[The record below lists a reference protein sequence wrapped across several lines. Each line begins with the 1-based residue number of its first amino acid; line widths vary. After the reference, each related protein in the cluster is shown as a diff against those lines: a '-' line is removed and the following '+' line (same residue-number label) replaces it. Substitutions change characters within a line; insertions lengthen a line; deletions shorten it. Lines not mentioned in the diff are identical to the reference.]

1 MNALANTTASAQRKG
16 ATAFTPAEMVPNA
29 LLGQPDVSAV
39 VRASKPQ
46 LYAWI
51 AAGLF
56 PPPVKLGA
64 KTSAWPCSEVNA
76 VLAARIR
83 GATEDELRALVVQ
96 LTEARKSAV

>member
-1 MNALANTTASAQRKG
+1 MNTLANTTANPQRNG
-16 ATAFTPAEMVPNA
+16 ATAFTPAELVPNA

-39 VRASKPQ
+39 MRASKPTI
-46 LYAWI
+46 YAWI

-56 PPPVKLGA
+56 MAPVKLGA

-83 GATEDELRALVVQ
+83 SATDDEIRSLVKT
-96 LTEARKSAV
+96 LTEARKSAA